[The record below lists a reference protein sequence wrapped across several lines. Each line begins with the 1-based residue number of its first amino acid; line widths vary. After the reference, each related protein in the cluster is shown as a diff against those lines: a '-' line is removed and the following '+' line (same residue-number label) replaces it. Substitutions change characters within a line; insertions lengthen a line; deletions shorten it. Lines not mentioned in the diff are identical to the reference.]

1 MEAMN
6 KRASVAVMT
15 MEAKK
20 MQHDPRRSE
29 DEAILASLEAGRALS
44 PTIPL
49 VRQQPPPGIVGE
61 GEGGQEGKEDMTVIQ
76 EMITTLQSV
85 KAGSQ
90 GMERRACM
98 TQLIRMARSGTTGG
112 LTEHFRTVLRVL
124 LENLEDSEG
133 STRALVFGVLTEMM
147 KQEAL
152 QPGFHGFT
160 ELVILKVLQAHKDQ
174 EKDVVR
180 AAEACAATMAG
191 VLPTEMVVR
200 VLNPIVKTGD
210 FPVNQAAIKMLTK
223 LVERQTPDSIEPHL
237 SELMP
242 GLLKAYDNV
251 ESSVRKAAV
260 FCIVSLHQMV
270 GEATLQPHLDCLNGS
285 KMKLLSLYI
294 KRAQSNGAS
303 PRNTPISS

>member
-1 MEAMN
+1 
-6 KRASVAVMT
+6 
-15 MEAKK
+15 
-20 MQHDPRRSE
+20 
-29 DEAILASLEAGRALS
+29 
-44 PTIPL
+44 
-49 VRQQPPPGIVGE
+49 
-61 GEGGQEGKEDMTVIQ
+61 
-76 EMITTLQSV
+76 
-85 KAGSQ
+85 
-90 GMERRACM
+90 
-98 TQLIRMARSGTTGG
+98 
-112 LTEHFRTVLRVL
+112 
-124 LENLEDSEG
+124 
-133 STRALVFGVLTEMM
+133 MM

-242 GLLKAYDNV
+242 GLLKV
-251 ESSVRKAAV
+251 HRSSDYEFIQCSVVNSRIIV
-260 FCIVSLHQMV
+260 CVSLRLM
-270 GEATLQPHLDCLNGS
+270 T
-285 KMKLLSLYI
+285 MLS
-294 KRAQSNGAS
+294 RV
-303 PRNTPISS
+303 

>member
-1 MEAMN
+1 
-6 KRASVAVMT
+6 
-15 MEAKK
+15 
-20 MQHDPRRSE
+20 
-29 DEAILASLEAGRALS
+29 
-44 PTIPL
+44 
-49 VRQQPPPGIVGE
+49 
-61 GEGGQEGKEDMTVIQ
+61 
-76 EMITTLQSV
+76 
-85 KAGSQ
+85 
-90 GMERRACM
+90 M

-112 LTEHFRTVLRVL
+112 LNEHFRTVLRVL
-124 LENLEDSEG
+124 LENLEDTEG

-147 KQEAL
+147 KQESL
-152 QPGFHGFT
+152 QAGFHGFT

-191 VLPTEMVVR
+191 VLPAEMVVR

-223 LVERQTPDSIEPHL
+223 LVERQTAESIEVHL
-237 SELMP
+237 AELMP

-260 FCIVSLHQMV
+260 FCIVSLHQLV
-270 GEATLQPHLDCLNGS
+270 GETVLQPHLDCLNGS

-294 KRAQSNGAS
+294 KRAQAQSNGPS
-303 PRNTPISS
+303 PRNTPLSS

>member
-1 MEAMN
+1 
-6 KRASVAVMT
+6 
-15 MEAKK
+15 
-20 MQHDPRRSE
+20 
-29 DEAILASLEAGRALS
+29 
-44 PTIPL
+44 
-49 VRQQPPPGIVGE
+49 
-61 GEGGQEGKEDMTVIQ
+61 
-76 EMITTLQSV
+76 
-85 KAGSQ
+85 
-90 GMERRACM
+90 
-98 TQLIRMARSGTTGG
+98 
-112 LTEHFRTVLRVL
+112 
-124 LENLEDSEG
+124 
-133 STRALVFGVLTEMM
+133 MM

-242 GLLKAYDNV
+242 GLLKV
-251 ESSVRKAAV
+251 HLSSDYEFIQCSVVNSRIIV
-260 FCIVSLHQMV
+260 CVSLRLM
-270 GEATLQPHLDCLNGS
+270 T
-285 KMKLLSLYI
+285 MLS
-294 KRAQSNGAS
+294 RV
-303 PRNTPISS
+303 

>member
-1 MEAMN
+1 
-6 KRASVAVMT
+6 
-15 MEAKK
+15 
-20 MQHDPRRSE
+20 
-29 DEAILASLEAGRALS
+29 
-44 PTIPL
+44 
-49 VRQQPPPGIVGE
+49 
-61 GEGGQEGKEDMTVIQ
+61 MTVIQ

-85 KAGSQ
+85 KAGGQ

-260 FCIVSLHQMV
+260 FCIVSLHQLV

-294 KRAQSNGAS
+294 KRAQAQSNGAS
-303 PRNTPISS
+303 PRNTPVSS